1 MVSLTLSSS
10 LLVLRIQLE
19 HSGRVVEVP
28 RRDCVLLSPSELDD
42 KPFKA
47 AQDSAMQREE
57 QARGLTQTQFRG
69 LSTSDHDNRN
79 SSSAVKQEGAGK
91 NSSKPT
97 GAGSS
102 SSGGDSSS
110 RVSVKKESNQGSSS
124 SAPTA
129 KQAQSVFWLREGIRV
144 KVVSRSVGGS
154 RAYLQ
159 KGTVLDV
166 YSRGRASLRLDDG
179 SVLDEVN
186 ERHVET
192 IVPAVGAPC
201 LVLLGEHRGQTAVLL
216 ERRRDQQ
223 SVLVQLSEELEVV
236 ELDMDSIAATSR

>member
-1 MVSLTLSSS
+1 M
-10 LLVLRIQLE
+10 LRIQLE

-47 AQDSAMQREE
+47 AENSAVQRKE
-57 QARGLTQTQFRG
+57 QTRGLAQTQFRG
-69 LSTSDHDNRN
+69 LSASDNDNLN

-97 GAGSS
+97 GPGSS
-102 SSGGDSSS
+102 SSGGGDSSS

-129 KQAQSVFWLREGIRV
+129 KQVQSVFWLREGIRV

>member
-1 MVSLTLSSS
+1 MVSFTLSSS

-47 AQDSAMQREE
+47 AQDSAAQREE
-57 QARGLTQTQFRG
+57 QARGLAQTQFRG
-69 LSTSDHDNRN
+69 LSASDNDN